1 MQNLGST
8 DIDYNYKSFT
18 FTSRDAKGARLV
30 VHVFVYF
37 DRFFVFCWKFP
48 SVDSL
53 KSVCKTNQCLLVEF
67 TTLVEFTKK
76 NNFFSSR
83 HFSFLTTNNNFST
96 FWCWCFQPQFVSKK
110 VENLRIC
117 GPVFEFFWQKKKFF
131 GEKNSFWRC
140 WSLSSWFWFYENHWQ
155 IFCFFRKQKAAKR
168 LQNRQKLFFRQI
180 PFFLPK
186 KSKKVP

>member
-1 MQNLGST
+1 MPSHRAWCPGFGWPSML
-8 DIDYNYKSFT
+8 ILEFEC
-18 FTSRDAKGARLV
+18 
-30 VHVFVYF
+30 
-37 DRFFVFCWKFP
+37 RFEWKQIVGELNQFEYRNN
-48 SVDSL
+48 

-67 TTLVEFTKK
+67 TTLVEFTKQ
-76 NNFFSSR
+76 NIFFSSR

-140 WSLSSWFWFYENHWQ
+140 WSLSSWFWFYDNHWQ

-186 KSKKVP
+186 KSKKRSVNP